1 MSCKQIGKQSI
12 CFKNPPVISG
22 AASIVGE
29 KEGEGPY
36 GEYFDKIETDPK
48 VGGDTWEEAEGK
60 LQEEAASWQ
69 SAMQVLQKKISDIW
83 WRATCWGS

>member
-60 LQEEAASWQ
+60 LQEEAASL
-69 SAMQVLQKKISDIW
+69 AIRHALL
-83 WRATCWGS
+83 